1 MWRIPTF
8 RSTRECSLS
17 SLFYYSMVN
26 VNKKQSFPFPA
37 RILAKQHK
45 SFLLIEI
52 NFKRSD
58 LSTLPKNLLQTIKM
72 KLISIAILASTASAF
87 APSISHGGRSTAL
100 YERADSSAAIEAALE
115 ASKTY
120 GATSPEAALA
130 WEIVEELDA
139 SDNR

>member
-1 MWRIPTF
+1 
-8 RSTRECSLS
+8 
-17 SLFYYSMVN
+17 
-26 VNKKQSFPFPA
+26 
-37 RILAKQHK
+37 
-45 SFLLIEI
+45 
-52 NFKRSD
+52 
-58 LSTLPKNLLQTIKM
+58 M